1 VNEGQAR
8 EKIERSAKAEALLRN
23 EILQD
28 GFAHLEQQFI
38 AAWRGSAVADTESR
52 ERLYQLLQN
61 LDALKGYFQSVIE
74 DGKLAQ
80 MHLDEIKRQSDFN
93 NRQR

>member
-1 VNEGQAR
+1 MNEGQAR

-28 GFAHLEQQFI
+28 GFAQLEEQFI

>member
-1 VNEGQAR
+1 MNEGKAR
-8 EKIERSAKAEALLRN
+8 EKLERSAKAEALMRN

-28 GFAHLEQQFI
+28 GFDYLEGQFV

-52 ERLYQLLQN
+52 ERVYQLLQN

-74 DGKLAQ
+74 DGKMAQ
-80 MHLDEIKRQSDFN
+80 MQLEEIKRQN
-93 NRQR
+93 EMKNKQR

>member
-1 VNEGQAR
+1 MNEGQAR

-28 GFAHLEQQFI
+28 GFKYLEGQFI
-38 AAWRGSAVADTESR
+38 EAWRNSSVGDTESR

-80 MHLDEIKRQSDFN
+80 MQLDEVKRQTDFN

>member
-1 VNEGQAR
+1 MNEGKAR
-8 EKIERSAKAEALLRN
+8 EKVQRASKAEALLRN

-28 GFAHLEQQFI
+28 GFDYLESQFI
-38 AAWRGSAVADTESR
+38 GAWRNSAVADTESR

-80 MHLDEIKRQSDFN
+80 MQLDEIKRRN
-93 NRQR
+93 AINTR

>member
-1 VNEGQAR
+1 MNEGKAR
-8 EKIERSAKAEALLRN
+8 EKVERSAKAQALLRN

-28 GFAHLEQQFI
+28 GFDYLETQFI
-38 AAWRGSAVADTESR
+38 TAWRGSAVADTESR

-80 MHLDEIKRQSDFN
+80 MQLDEVKRLNQIN
-93 NRQR
+93 KHR

>member
-1 VNEGQAR
+1 MNEGKAR
-8 EKIERSAKAEALLRN
+8 DKVARGEKAATLLRN

-28 GFAHLEQQFI
+28 GFDYLEGQFI
-38 AAWRGSAVADTESR
+38 SAWRSSAVADAESR
-52 ERLYQLLQN
+52 ERVYQLLQN

-80 MHLDEIKRQSDFN
+80 MQLDEIKRQNATNSKH
-93 NRQR
+93 R

>member
-1 VNEGQAR
+1 MNEGQAR
-8 EKIERSAKAEALLRN
+8 EKIERSAKAETLLRN

-28 GFAHLEQQFI
+28 AFAHLEGQFI
-38 AAWRGSAVADTESR
+38 EAWRGSAVADAESR